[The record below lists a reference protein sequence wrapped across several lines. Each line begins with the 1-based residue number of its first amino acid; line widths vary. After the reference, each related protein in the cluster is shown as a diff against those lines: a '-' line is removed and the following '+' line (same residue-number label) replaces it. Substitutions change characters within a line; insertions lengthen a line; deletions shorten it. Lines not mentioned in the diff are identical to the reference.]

1 MARTVI
7 LPTGNVPSES
17 SAVAHSV
24 GPTPWAWLLLPGGIF
39 LALLFLVPLAGLL
52 MLSLG
57 MPNWTFARF
66 VRIGGDPVYLAVL
79 RTTLQI
85 SASVTALALVLGYPM
100 AYSLTTSKSSSLRT
114 FLLIAVVLPYFTSV
128 LVRTFAWIVLLGRGG
143 IINDLL
149 LKLGLISQPISM
161 LYNRASVIIG
171 MTQIVLP
178 LMILPMYTVMSSI
191 DEKLLRAA
199 RANGASPIAAFLTV
213 FLPLSLP
220 GVMAAVLLV
229 FVNCLGFYITPALLG
244 SLSDFTIT
252 MQIYSEVVD
261 HLNWGS
267 GSALS
272 IVLLVSVLATLWIGS
287 RFFPI
292 NKLLGLSDEKTG
304 QDAVASPRTRKQ
316 WLMHLGSAANVLD
329 RWLPSLGGY
338 GVSIVSSLLGTL
350 LLLPILVVAYLSFS
364 SSAFFE
370 FPAPGYSLHN
380 YQAYI
385 SDSGWINATFTSIRV
400 ALMATSM
407 AMALGATLAF
417 GLARGRIPG
426 RGAMVALVLSPIILP
441 TIVVAIA
448 TYFVLAR
455 VGLQGTEFGLALGEA
470 VYSIPYVVVLIVAN
484 LRDLNPAYERA
495 ARSLGAG
502 PGATFRTITIPLIT
516 PAFIVAAFFAFL
528 HSFDDVVYVLF
539 LGIGVI
545 TTLPMLMWQS
555 ISQGVDPTISAVAT
569 LQVLLAAAVIIVSA
583 WLRRRKSV

>member
-1 MARTVI
+1 MARTVM
-7 LPTGNVPSES
+7 LPTDNVPSDS
-17 SAVAHSV
+17 SAVAPSAA
-24 GPTPWAWLLLPGGIF
+24 PTPWAWLLLPGGIF
-39 LALLFLVPLAGLL
+39 LALLFVVPLAGLL

-57 MPNWTFARF
+57 MPNWTLARF
-66 VRIGGDPVYLAVL
+66 VRVGGDPVYLAVL

-85 SASVTALALVLGYPM
+85 SLSVTALALVLGYPI
-100 AYSLTTSKSSSLRT
+100 AYSLATSRSSSLRT

-143 IINDLL
+143 IVNDLL
-149 LKLGLISQPISM
+149 LKSGLISQPISM

-171 MTQIVLP
+171 MTQIVMP
-178 LMILPMYTVMSSI
+178 LVILPMYTVMSSI
-191 DEKLLRAA
+191 DQKLLRAA
-199 RANGASPIAAFLTV
+199 RSNGASPVAAFLTV

-272 IVLLVSVLATLWIGS
+272 IVLLVSVLAILWIGS
-287 RFFPI
+287 RFFPV
-292 NKLLGLSDEKTG
+292 NQLLGLSDERNDGDT
-304 QDAVASPRTRKQ
+304 VANPRIRKQ
-316 WLMHLGSAANVLD
+316 WLMHIGSAANVLD

-338 GVSIVSSLLGTL
+338 GVSIVSSLLGAL
-350 LLLPILVVAYLSFS
+350 LLLPILVVVYLSFS

-370 FPAPGYSLHN
+370 FPAPGYSLQN
-380 YQAYI
+380 YQAFI
-385 SDSGWINATFTSIRV
+385 SDTGWINATFTSIRV
-400 ALMATSM
+400 ALMATTM
-407 AMALGATLAF
+407 AIVLGATLAF

-426 RGAMVALVLSPIILP
+426 RGAIVALVLSPIILP

-448 TYFVLAR
+448 TYFLLAR

-502 PGATFRTITIPLIT
+502 PAATFRTIIVPLIT

-569 LQVLLAAAVIIVSA
+569 LQVLLAAIVILVSA
-583 WLRRRKSV
+583 LLRRKQRV

>member
-1 MARTVI
+1 M
-7 LPTGNVPSES
+7 
-17 SAVAHSV
+17 
-24 GPTPWAWLLLPGGIF
+24 LPGGIF

-57 MPNWTFARF
+57 MPNWTLARF
-66 VRIGGDPVYLAVL
+66 VRIGGDPVHLAVL

-85 SASVTALALVLGYPM
+85 SISATALALVLGYPI
-100 AYSLTTSKSSSLRT
+100 AYSLTTRKSSSLRT

-149 LKLGLISQPISM
+149 LKSGIISQPISM

-171 MTQIVLP
+171 MTQIVMP
-178 LMILPMYTVMSSI
+178 LMILPMYTVMSGI
-191 DEKLLRAA
+191 DQKLLRAA

-213 FLPLSLP
+213 FLPLSMP

-261 HLNWGS
+261 HLNWAS

-287 RFFPI
+287 RFFPV
-292 NKLLGLSDEKTG
+292 NQLLGLPDDKNGRDMVSN
-304 QDAVASPRTRKQ
+304 PRMQKQ
-316 WLMHLGSAANVLD
+316 WLMHIGSAANILD
-329 RWLPSLGGY
+329 GWLPSLGGY
-338 GVSIVSSLLGTL
+338 GISIVSTLLGAL
-350 LLLPILVVAYLSFS
+350 LLLPILVVVYLSFS

-370 FPAPGYSLHN
+370 FPAPGYSFHN
-380 YQAYI
+380 YQAFI
-385 SDSGWINATFTSIRV
+385 SDAGWINATSTSIRV

-407 AMALGATLAF
+407 AIVLGATLAF

-448 TYFVLAR
+448 TYFLLAR

-502 PGATFRTITIPLIT
+502 PTATFRTIIIPLIT

-555 ISQGVDPTISAVAT
+555 ISQGIDPTISAVAT
-569 LQVLLAAAVIIVSA
+569 LQVLLAATVIVVSA
-583 WLRRRKSV
+583 LLRRRKSV

>member
-1 MARTVI
+1 MDPR
-7 LPTGNVPSES
+7 
-17 SAVAHSV
+17 
-24 GPTPWAWLLLPGGIF
+24 
-39 LALLFLVPLAGLL
+39 
-52 MLSLG
+52 
-57 MPNWTFARF
+57 ARF
-66 VRIGGDPVYLAVL
+66 VRVGGDPVYLAVL

-85 SASVTALALVLGYPM
+85 SLSVTALALVLGYPI
-100 AYSLTTSKSSSLRT
+100 AYSLATSRSSSLRT

-143 IINDLL
+143 IVNDLL
-149 LKLGLISQPISM
+149 LKSGLISQPISM

-171 MTQIVLP
+171 MTQIVMP
-178 LMILPMYTVMSSI
+178 LVILPMYTVMSSI
-191 DEKLLRAA
+191 DQKLLRAA
-199 RANGASPIAAFLTV
+199 RSNGANPVAAFLTV

-272 IVLLVSVLATLWIGS
+272 IVLLVSVLAILWIGS
-287 RFFPI
+287 RFFPV
-292 NKLLGLSDEKTG
+292 NQLLGLSDERNDGDT
-304 QDAVASPRTRKQ
+304 VANPRIRKQ
-316 WLMHLGSAANVLD
+316 WLMHIGSAANVLD

-338 GVSIVSSLLGTL
+338 GVSIVSSLLGAL
-350 LLLPILVVAYLSFS
+350 LLLPILVVVYLSFS

-370 FPAPGYSLHN
+370 FPAPGYSLQN
-380 YQAYI
+380 YQAFI
-385 SDSGWINATFTSIRV
+385 SDTGWINATFTSIRV
-400 ALMATSM
+400 ALMATTM
-407 AMALGATLAF
+407 AIVLGATLAF

-426 RGAMVALVLSPIILP
+426 RGAIVALVLSPIILP

-448 TYFVLAR
+448 TYFLLAR

-502 PGATFRTITIPLIT
+502 PAATFRTIIVPLIT

-569 LQVLLAAAVIIVSA
+569 LQVLLAAIVILVSA
-583 WLRRRKSV
+583 LLRRKQRV